1 MLYLF
6 WCANEHNQFRIPE
19 FEALSQVLNVPLT
32 WTFKSSDHPWIILDL
47 ATEEEAVKLLSRS
60 VSVKFCVELW
70 AQGAG
75 YEEFHSNLKSS
86 SVSQDPKWF
95 KESVSFKMEIESFN
109 KKNNG
114 KEKRDKI
121 ESLSYLRFDGPVNLT
136 NPDVVFCYL
145 EFHGFDQNNLPEE
158 PESVMFGRLI
168 GEGQRDR
175 IRKLDIKKRKFI
187 GNTTMDPT
195 LALLMANIAKVSL
208 GATVLDPFVG
218 TGSLLLAAAEFGGFV
233 AGSDIDFQTLHAR
246 TRPSRVGQKKRA
258 EDESFV
264 ANFEQYG
271 LADSYLGV
279 IASDF
284 SLSPWVQDRP
294 WLDAVI
300 TDPPYGI
307 RERVTRVGT
316 AKDYSENPIPE
327 EYLDCHYPQKVS
339 YSLEHLLTDLLNF
352 SARCLAPGG
361 RLVYWLPVIRQGY
374 SRDNV
379 PSHPALEL
387 VTDCEQ
393 VLSSNTSRRL
403 IVMERR
409 QGAGLGELGASV
421 DSQLSL
427 FKDQVYLPL
436 AGNISRKERKARIK
450 EHGHLNLS
458 EEEIKKFSSMA
469 KP

>member
-6 WCANEHNQFRIPE
+6 WCAHEHNQFRISE
-19 FEALSQVLNVPLT
+19 FEALSGVLNVPLS
-32 WTFKSSDHPWIILDL
+32 WTFKSSEHPWVVLNL
-47 ATEEEAVKLLSRS
+47 NTEEEALRLLSRS
-60 VSVKFCVELW
+60 VSTKFCVELW
-70 AQGAG
+70 AQGCG
-75 YEEFHSNLKSS
+75 YKEFHSNLKKSAFL
-86 SVSQDPKWF
+86 QDSKWLR
-95 KESVSFKMEIESFN
+95 ESVSFKINVESFN

-114 KEKRDKI
+114 ADKRDKI
-121 ESLSYLRFDGPVNLT
+121 ESLDYLDIPGPVNLT
-136 NPDVVFCYL
+136 NPDVIFSYL

-158 PESVMFGRLI
+158 PESIMFGRLI

-195 LALLMANIAKVSL
+195 LALLMANVAKINL

-233 AGSDIDFQTLHAR
+233 VGSDIDYLTLHAR

-271 LADSYLGV
+271 LVANYLGV
-279 IASDF
+279 ITSDF

-294 WLDAVI
+294 WLDAVV

-307 RERVTRVGT
+307 RERTTKVGT
-316 AKDYSENPIPE
+316 VKDYSENPIPD

-352 SARCLAPGG
+352 SARSLVTGG

-374 SRDNV
+374 TEDSV

-387 VTDCEQ
+387 IADCEQ
-393 VLSSNTSRRL
+393 VCH
-403 IVMERR
+403 
-409 QGAGLGELGASV
+409 
-421 DSQLSL
+421 L
-427 FKDQVYLPL
+427 FFYFIYLPIL
-436 AGNISRKERKARIK
+436 MYIFNVAR
-450 EHGHLNLS
+450 
-458 EEEIKKFSSMA
+458 F
-469 KP
+469 